1 MVLGGGK
8 VMEYSHLN
16 NSKRI
21 QENMSYMEGLRY
33 HSDFLIRMK
42 EVWEEKEKHLEEH
55 GFYNS
60 VSENG
65 LPITIFSINKKLK
78 NKTI

>member
-1 MVLGGGK
+1 
-8 VMEYSHLN
+8 MEYSHLN

-55 GFYNS
+55 GFYKGIGQNGKPMTFINIKGINLINNLNS
-60 VSENG
+60 HRRQ
-65 LPITIFSINKKLK
+65 
-78 NKTI
+78 